1 MKPKFILS
9 KKIVLEKY
17 AKARELADIVSYSS
31 KTNTIVTEILE
42 DETYSMFSVHSISE
56 LKNIK
61 DKSRII
67 FLAQGW
73 NSGEINF
80 LIEKGITFVV
90 VDNIQDLE
98 TLKSFMINRK
108 EKINLFLR
116 LKLKENTLK
125 TEKHF
130 VFGFGSEY
138 INKEILELKKLNFV
152 EGIGIHFH
160 RKTQNMAEWNLKK
173 EIENVLDLGVLKKI
187 DYLIM
192 GGGLPSIYANTNVKV
207 FEGIY
212 SKIEEFR
219 EWLNSFGIRVINEP
233 GRFISAPAVKLET
246 NIRAIYENN
255 IVVDAS
261 VYNSDLD
268 ALIVSVK
275 LLVEGELLASK
286 GVLPK
291 GKGGKAYVIKGITP
305 CSMDLF
311 RYRVYLKNP
320 RVGDKLIFLNAGAY
334 NFSSEFCDLEK
345 IETLVVD

>member
-219 EWLNSFGIRVINEP
+219 EWLNSFGIKVINEP